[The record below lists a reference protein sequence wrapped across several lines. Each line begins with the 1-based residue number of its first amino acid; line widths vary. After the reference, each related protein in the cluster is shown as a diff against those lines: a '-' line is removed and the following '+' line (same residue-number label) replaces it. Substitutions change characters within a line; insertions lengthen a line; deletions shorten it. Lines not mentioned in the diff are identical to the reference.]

1 MLDCPWK
8 TIPKWPLT
16 LWIPYTVLKN
26 MKMSFSISYDVYIDL
41 TIGLALKNYP
51 KMTLDTLK
59 SVHWIKSW
67 ENVFI
72 FVSWYVQ
79 WPHHRNGLEK
89 LPQNDS
95 PLVKIHPLDQKLW
108 RCLFSCQLI
117 CKVTSPL
124 DWPWKTTPKR
134 PLMCLNLSIGSKVT
148 ERSFSM
154 SADVYSDFTI
164 GSALKNY
171 PKRTLHMLESVHWFQ
186 SYGEVFFHVSWCVQW
201 PHHWIGLEKLP
212 QKDPSYA

>member
-16 LWIPYTVLKN
+16 LWIPYTVLQN

-41 TIGLALKNYP
+41 TIGLVLKNYP

-72 FVSWYVQ
+72 FVQ

-108 RCLFSCQLI
+108 RCIF
-117 CKVTSPL
+117 
-124 DWPWKTTPKR
+124 
-134 PLMCLNLSIGSKVT
+134 
-148 ERSFSM
+148 
-154 SADVYSDFTI
+154 
-164 GSALKNY
+164 
-171 PKRTLHMLESVHWFQ
+171 
-186 SYGEVFFHVSWCVQW
+186 SWCVQW
-201 PHHWIGLEKLP
+201 PHHCIGLEKLSKNYP
-212 QKDPSYA
+212 WHLGIHSLDQKLWKCLFPCHSNITIALAGISV